1 MHHFIVELKSMVYKK
16 FRYQIILRVGLMVT
30 TMVLIYLT
38 SSEAAYAIS
47 SIILSLLFVAQVIS
61 LIRFTEQTNKK
72 LTKFFESIRHA
83 DFTSSFTDNE
93 LGKSFEGLNKEFNE
107 VISAFNKNKQE
118 KEEHFSYLLTVIQH
132 VSVGIIVYKK
142 DGTVDV
148 FNNAVK
154 RLLRLPRLRK
164 IKNLNVIDDQLPE
177 KLMSMKAGD
186 KSLIKVFVDDELL
199 QLSMHATQF
208 RMRGEEY
215 VLVSFQDIHP
225 ELEQKEIES
234 WQKLIRVLTHEIMN
248 SITPI
253 SSLTETVDGILE
265 SHVTDEPSEEDI
277 KEDMENV
284 RQAITTIG
292 NRSKGLLNF
301 VEIYRNLTRIPKPN
315 FRHFYVQDMFDRA
328 FELLAPKFSEKD
340 IQTMIKVFPKD
351 LKVLADPDLIDQVLI
366 NLLLNA
372 IDAVSD
378 ERVTNPKITIVAS
391 VNLNNRTTIEIADN
405 GHGIKQDLLDK
416 IFMPFFTSKK
426 KGSGIGLSL
435 SRQIMQM
442 HKGSISVRS
451 KQDEG
456 AIFTMVF

>member
-1 MHHFIVELKSMVYKK
+1 MLIFFIH
-16 FRYQIILRVGLMVT
+16 QQT
-30 TMVLIYLT
+30 
-38 SSEAAYAIS
+38 AYAIS
-47 SIILSLLFVAQVIS
+47 SIILVFIFIAQIIS
-61 LIRFTEQTNKK
+61 LIRYTEQTNIK
-72 LTKFFESIRHA
+72 LTRFFESIRHA
-83 DFTSSFTDNE
+83 DFTNSFSDNPM
-93 LGKSFEGLNKEFNE
+93 GKSFEGLNKEFNE
-107 VISAFNKNKQE
+107 VISAFNKNKTE
-118 KEEHFSYLLTVIQH
+118 KEEHFNYLLTVIQH
-132 VSVGIIVYKK
+132 VSIGIIVFKK

-154 RLLRLPRLRK
+154 RLMQLPRLRNINDLSTIEDELPDK
-164 IKNLNVIDDQLPE
+164 LLN
-177 KLMSMKAGD
+177 MKAGD
-186 KSLIKVFVDDELL
+186 KSLIKVFIADELL

-215 VLVSFQDIHP
+215 ILVSFQDIHP

-253 SSLTETVDGILE
+253 SSLSETVGDILKNHE
-265 SHVTDEPSEEDI
+265 TDPPSPADFE
-277 KEDMENV
+277 EDMENV
-284 RQAITTIG
+284 KQAIATIG

-301 VEIYRNLTRIPKPN
+301 VELYRNLTRIPKPN
-315 FRHFYVQDMFDRA
+315 FKHFHISSLFERA
-328 FELLAPKFSEKD
+328 IELLGPEIEKSK
-340 IQTMIKVFPKD
+340 IEITIKIFPKD
-351 LKVLADPDLIDQVLI
+351 LKLLADPDLIDQVLI

-372 IDAVSD
+372 IDAVTEKEAGSS
-378 ERVTNPKITIVAS
+378 NPKITIVAS

-405 GHGIKQDLLDK
+405 GKGIKQDSLDK